1 MYDEARDLYQLAQLL
16 IQCEDDFWCIN
27 PFFLIPDFTVTIKN
41 INKEITSYSENQRIC
56 DKYIWLGEL
65 MNYFCIWSSMENQKG
80 ILSKSR
86 NFQNRS
92 KKIYHVR
99 FLIIKR

>member
-1 MYDEARDLYQLAQLL
+1 M
-16 IQCEDDFWCIN
+16 
-27 PFFLIPDFTVTIKN
+27 IPDFTVTIKN

-65 MNYFCIWSSMENQKG
+65 MNYFCIWSSMENQKEYYQKVE
-80 ILSKSR
+80 ISKTEA
-86 NFQNRS
+86 
-92 KKIYHVR
+92 KIYHVR